1 MLWIALAPPPPSLE
15 AKAEA
20 EVVPDLIADAGALL
34 QALAW
39 AMLQFS
45 PRVCLVEQAV
55 LLEVEASL
63 RLFHGKRDLVR
74 AVQQQAALWQPCH
87 LAVAPTA
94 LGALALLKQQTVPLA
109 GCKPQTLQST
119 LDGLPLQCLAAL
131 ARHLPTLQR
140 LGCRNL
146 GQVRALPRAGVSRR
160 FGAGVLDALD
170 RAYGLKPDIYPWVAL
185 PEQFRLRL
193 EFSGRIEVAQG
204 MLFGVQRLLL
214 QLKAWLLARQSGA
227 IGVRLHW
234 EHDMQRRSEAAAGSM
249 EVRTAEATRDTAHLA
264 KLLAEHLAHT
274 PLAAPVV
281 AITLEALGVERLQ
294 VGSQSL
300 LPGDQVRG
308 ESLQQFIERVAAR
321 LGPQQVLRAQA
332 VADHRPQHMQIWA
345 AASTAL
351 TSKPITPDPAQAS
364 HPPWILRIPLPL
376 GMDGH
381 RPVYQGPLTLLAGPE
396 RIEAGWWDGQGDGHG
411 GDLTLRDY
419 FIAHSAASGLLW
431 VYRER
436 LRGAMGW
443 YLHGVYG

>member
-1 MLWIALAPPPPSLE
+1 MPE
-15 AKAEA
+15 ATDP
-20 EVVPDLIADAGALL
+20 VDADALL

-39 AMLQFS
+39 ALLQFS
-45 PRVCLVEQAV
+45 PRVCRLEQAV
-55 LLEVEASL
+55 LLEAEASV
-63 RLFHGKRDLVR
+63 RLFHGKRDLVSQ
-74 AVQQQAALWQPCH
+74 VQQQAALWAPCS

-94 LGALALLKQQTVPLA
+94 LGALALLKQHSTALQ
-109 GCKPQTLQST
+109 GCKPQTLQAT
-119 LDGLPLQCLAAL
+119 LDGLPMHCLAAL
-131 ARHLPTLQR
+131 AHHLPTLQR
-140 LGCRNL
+140 LGCRSL
-146 GQVRALPRAGVSRR
+146 GQVRALPRGGVSRR

-170 RAYGLKPDIYPWVAL
+170 RAYGLKPEIYPWVAL

-264 KLLAEHLAHT
+264 KLLAEHLART

-294 VGSQSL
+294 IGNQSL
-300 LPGDQVRG
+300 LPEDRVRG
-308 ESLQQFIERVAAR
+308 ESLQQFVERVSAR
-321 LGPQQVLRAQA
+321 LGPEQVLRAQA
-332 VADHRPQHMQIWA
+332 VADHRPQQMQTWA
-345 AASTAL
+345 AASTAAA
-351 TSKPITPDPAQAS
+351 SKPITPDPAQAS
-364 HPPWILRIPLPL
+364 HPAWILRSPLPL

-396 RIEAGWWDGQGDGHG
+396 RIEADWWDGQGD
-411 GDLTLRDY
+411 DLTLRDY
-419 FIAHSAASGLLW
+419 FIAHSATSGLLW

-436 LRGAMGW
+436 LQKRGAIGW